1 MYEGRGDHAADEYSW
16 YYGWEVVRQ
25 HWERAVPN
33 KDAKILLPGIG
44 NDPLLLDLVSSGWQQ
59 CTAFDY
65 TESAIERQRD
75 LLSYN
80 PQATLS
86 VQLQVWDATA
96 LPDEM
101 SSTPFDAVLEKGA
114 LDAIYLSGEG
124 QVEKAARELWRVT
137 KRGGVCLSF
146 SGVVPQDVRKKCF
159 PECEWKWLR
168 DGADDL
174 QAGCFILERL

>member
-80 PQATLS
+80 PQATSS

-146 SGVVPQDVRKKCF
+146 RVCLKMSEKVLPRVRVEVAEGRCRRSPGVLIQSGS
-159 PECEWKWLR
+159 L
-168 DGADDL
+168 GA
-174 QAGCFILERL
+174 